1 MDSLSFPSHL
11 RKHPYLALI
20 LLALLITI
28 IVAGAPGK
36 GFHTPFSDD
45 KEEILGDPYA
55 ILRSSCNDTL
65 YPKLCFKTR
74 ASKSQALSGTTRSE
88 ILHHMSP
95 KNHFNLSESHFS
107 ADKYQLLQPTP
118 ANLKILLSAAM
129 TNQDTCLS
137 EFSRPRFTED
147 IWKKAGQEL
156 VPLTHISVTLS
167 LLRPPRGPQE
177 KFSISHSEKVK
188 VNMVMAK
195 DGSGN
200 YTMITD
206 LMRAAA
212 NWTMQKTMIEL
223 SMNVVDDFSTFNSS
237 TMEHESVFGDGFMA
251 RDLTVVDTAGPTKH
265 QAVALHGQYL
275 GLPGHPLCPLPPP
288 FYRDC
293 HIYGTV
299 DFIFSN
305 ASTVFQNCQIFPHKR
320 MSKQQNMITSHS
332 RFQPTHDTSFIFQ
345 NCTIQG
351 APDLEPVKCNFSTYL
366 GRPWRPHARMVIM
379 QLYLG
384 DAMGKEGWHP
394 WGTSQ
399 CNIQRRVWSTR
410 NGDPGLTQREG

>member
-28 IVAGAPGK
+28 IVAGAAGK

-88 ILHHMSP
+88 IVGLTIKETIDSFEELHRQNLSFLQVDQTDLNFRQRGALKDCLYLIDHTLFQLYYAYYQLHHMSP

-129 TNQDTCLS
+129 TNQDTCL
-137 EFSRPRFTED
+137 T
-147 IWKKAGQEL
+147 
-156 VPLTHISVTLS
+156 
-167 LLRPPRGPQE
+167 
-177 KFSISHSEKVK
+177 
-188 VNMVMAK
+188 
-195 DGSGN
+195 
-200 YTMITD
+200 
-206 LMRAAA
+206 
-212 NWTMQKTMIEL
+212 
-223 SMNVVDDFSTFNSS
+223 
-237 TMEHESVFGDGFMA
+237 VFGDGFMA

-265 QAVALHGQYL
+265 QAVALHVQSNFTAFLRVNISAYQDTLYAHSLHHSIGIVISTAL
-275 GLPGHPLCPLPPP
+275 LTSSSATHP
-288 FYRDC
+288 
-293 HIYGTV
+293 
-299 DFIFSN
+299 
-305 ASTVFQNCQIFPHKR
+305 Q
-320 MSKQQNMITSHS
+320 
-332 RFQPTHDTSFIFQ
+332 FQPTHDTSFIFQ